1 MLIMGRYDV
10 SPNDTTVAR
19 DDEKVDVRNLSIF
32 DIIEFRDRSL
42 KQKMLSM
49 VRYNVPGCPCI
60 HVYTY
65 VYKCIHGGHGRRR
78 RSLS

>member
-42 KQKMLSM
+42 KEEKEF
-49 VRYNVPGCPCI
+49 I
-60 HVYTY
+60 
-65 VYKCIHGGHGRRR
+65 II
-78 RSLS
+78 